1 MHAPSVGARQLR
13 RQARSLDVRQL
24 VREVIAGYERNDVLT
39 YASAIA
45 FNVFFALIPL
55 ALMAFGLLGYFGLSE
70 VYRDHVAPSL
80 HDALSHNAYALV
92 DSTIRRVLSS
102 QRFFWVTL
110 GALITVWEM
119 SGAVRAVMGVLDNVY
134 ECDRKRSFKER
145 YAVSIG
151 LAVLTGA
158 LFLLAVATFMLG
170 PLLGTGVS
178 IARWPVTVVILLAT
192 VAAFVRWAPAEHQPA
207 EWVSIGTLL
216 TVVAWLGTSVV
227 FALYVRDVASYDTVF
242 GALSVII
249 IAFEYLYLAAIA
261 FLTGA
266 QVDAIL
272 RRRLADEEG

>member
-13 RQARSLDVRQL
+13 RQARGLEIRRLVRQ
-24 VREVIAGYERNDVLT
+24 VIDGYERNDVLT

-55 ALMAFGLLGYFGLSE
+55 VLMAFGLLGFFGLSE
-70 VYRDHVAPSL
+70 VYHRHVAPSL
-80 HDALSHNAYALV
+80 QDALSPDAFALV
-92 DSTIRRVLSS
+92 NSTIRRVLAS

-110 GALITVWEM
+110 GALMAVWEM
-119 SGAVRAVMGVLDNVY
+119 SGAVRAVMGVLDNIY
-134 ECDRKRSFKER
+134 ECEGRRSFLKR
-145 YAVSIG
+145 YATSIG
-151 LAVLTGA
+151 LAVLTGV
-158 LFLLAVATFMLG
+158 LFLLAVAVFMFG
-170 PLLGTGVS
+170 PLLGLGIA
-178 IARWPVTVVILLAT
+178 IARWPLTVVLLLAT
-192 VAAFVRWAPAEHQPA
+192 AAAFVRWAPAEHQPA
-207 EWVSIGTLL
+207 AWVSIGTLL

-242 GALSVII
+242 GALSVVI

-272 RRRLADEEG
+272 RRRVADDEA